1 MPSKKKHLDIINDNF
16 EALCHLSSPDPS
28 NHTNWSTTI
37 IFYMALHYIHAYL
50 SKKNEH
56 PTSHKVLGR
65 IQFYPK
71 LKPLYQKYRHLKDD
85 SEDARY
91 RGEKLS
97 VYDMRRGVL
106 KWFSDIQDE
115 ICSIL
120 NIPQGNKYNNY
131 DLFPLN

>member
-1 MPSKKKHLDIINDNF
+1 VPRKEKHIDIINDNF
-16 EALCHLSSPDPS
+16 KALSHLSFPDPS
-28 NHTNWSTTI
+28 DHTNWSTTI

-56 PTSHKVLGR
+56 PTSHTVLEK
-65 IQFYPK
+65 INLYPK
-71 LKPLYQKYRHLKDD
+71 LKPLYSKYPHLKDD
-85 SEDARY
+85 SEGARY

-97 VYDMRRGVL
+97 VYDMRRSVL
-106 KWFSDIQDE
+106 KYFSDIQDE

-120 NIPQGNKYNNY
+120 NIPNGNKHNSY

>member
-1 MPSKKKHLDIINDNF
+1 MPGKNKHLDIINDNF
-16 EALCHLSSPDPS
+16 EALSHLSSPDPS
-28 NHTNWSTTI
+28 DHTNWSTTI

-56 PTSHKVLGR
+56 PTSHIVLDR
-65 IQFYPK
+65 IIFYPK
-71 LKPLYQKYRHLKDD
+71 LKPLYAKYRHLKDD

-91 RGEKLS
+91 SGKKLS
-97 VYDMRRGVL
+97 VYDMRRSVL
-106 KWFSDIQDE
+106 KYFSDIQDE

-120 NIPQGNKYNNY
+120 NIPQENKYDNY